1 MIHHV
6 ALWTSDAE
14 RLRDFYCSFFGA
26 RAGERYENPAKGFV
40 SYFVRFPG
48 GRTALEV
55 MCRRGVDARV
65 PGERL
70 GYCHLAF
77 ARASREE
84 VCRLTEILR
93 AAGYP
98 VLGEPRETGDGY
110 FESVVADPDGNRV
123 ELVFDPFPADGA
135 RCK

>member
-65 PGERL
+65 PGE
-70 GYCHLAF
+70 
-77 ARASREE
+77 
-84 VCRLTEILR
+84 
-93 AAGYP
+93 
-98 VLGEPRETGDGY
+98 PRETGDGY